1 MNKRKLGAA
10 VLLLAL
16 GLGPVQTS
24 QNYNFKLNN
33 LAYAEEK
40 TVTDGEGLEG
50 LKDPNTGVEGNNPEG
65 EAKET
70 EKKEDPAPEGVEST
84 TETLEKEDKDQG
96 DSVTSDGEEKDDK
109 SKDDGK
115 EAEDLEARK
124 KELLDKI
131 DAYESELGTSNAIKL
146 ATDQEKEE
154 HGRALEAFKKAIE
167 KADGKEL
174 KSLEDDSEKEEVE
187 EIEEIERNYYKA
199 VSKLGYRVYSA
210 RDVRTE
216 LKKQIDKASK
226 LLEIKKDPALKE
238 LLAKSLV
245 VYDNIES
252 QAKSISEKTDELK
265 KVIEEVS
272 ARENIEEEKF
282 ALSQQ
287 EEKAIDD
294 MKGFPS
300 NKINELSNNKDVFD
314 YKLEALVKIDFDRAT
329 DFTEE
334 NLEKVE
340 ARNIQT
346 EKDLINNYRSSKTA
360 LLGLIESGVT
370 DSNEILKAQEN
381 YDNAVAEAKSV
392 VNDDK
397 DNEILDRAAALKAAD
412 KEFRESENY
421 KKLEK
426 NKDIAID
433 EYVKAYKAFDEASPE
448 DSNYKKL
455 IEDVEAAKK
464 VIEEG
469 KGKGSKEEIELQG
482 KIDEALK
489 VDKHN
494 EFINSDNYRRATASY
509 QNSYKDAYKA
519 LTDERT
525 KENLDKLNEAKKAI
539 DDKDFV
545 EEFKNKADQLE
556 SYIDKAKSDKITEES
571 LKKLKEEYKEKLQDL
586 RDDKDSDIDDI
597 KALEDEFNEKL
608 NPEKAESG
616 SVKDKEDAKKKKTKK
631 VVTSSKKSNGKVR
644 TGVDSILPV
653 VGGVAVVA
661 AIALIF
667 TRKKNK

>member
-16 GLGPVQTS
+16 GLGPIQTS
-24 QNYNFKLNN
+24 QNYNLKLNN
-33 LAYAEEK
+33 LAYAEESAS
-40 TVTDGEGLEG
+40 
-50 LKDPNTGVEGNNPEG
+50 EG
-65 EAKET
+65 EITEESQTSDESTKVDESESENEET
-70 EKKEDPAPEGVEST
+70 KNNENQPTKDVEST
-84 TETLEKEDKDQG
+84 DDDLNIGDKIQTYSATSPGKGADDEDDE
-96 DSVTSDGEEKDDK
+96 EEKTPEERR
-109 SKDDGK
+109 KD
-115 EAEDLEARK
+115 
-124 KELLDKI
+124 LLDKI
-131 DAYESELGTSNAIKL
+131 DTYESELGKSNVIKL
-146 ATDQEKEE
+146 ATDAEIEE
-154 HGRALEAFKKAIE
+154 HGKALEAFKNAIE
-167 KADGKEL
+167 KADEKEL
-174 KSLEDDSEKEEVE
+174 KSLEDDSSKEEVE
-187 EIEEIERNYYKA
+187 NNYYKA

-210 RDVRTE
+210 RDARTE

-226 LLEIKKDPALKE
+226 LLEIKKDSGLKE
-238 LLAKSLV
+238 ILAKSLV
-245 VYDNIES
+245 VYDDFKS
-252 QAKSISEKTDELK
+252 PAKTISEITDELK
-265 KVIEEVS
+265 KAIVDVS
-272 ARENIEEEKF
+272 TKENIEEEKF
-282 ALSQQ
+282 ALSKE
-287 EEKAIDD
+287 EEKKIDD
-294 MKGFPS
+294 MEGFPS
-300 NKINELSNNKDVFD
+300 TIIDQLSDKDVFD
-314 YKLEALVKIDFDRAT
+314 YKLEALVKIDMDRAT

-334 NLEKVE
+334 NLEKVKE
-340 ARNIQT
+340 RNIEA
-346 EKDLINNYRSSKTA
+346 EKKYIDKREA
-360 LLGLIESGVT
+360 LLALIESDETAT
-370 DSNEILKAQEN
+370 DKITNAEKA
-381 YDNAVAEAKSV
+381 YDEAAAEAKSV

-397 DNEILDRAAALKAAD
+397 TNELLDRAAALKAAD
-412 KEFRESENY
+412 KDFRESENY

-433 EYVKAYKAFDEASPE
+433 EYVEAFKALENATLT
-448 DSNYKKL
+448 DSNYEKLEKL

-469 KGKGSKEEIELQG
+469 KGKGNKEEIDLQG

-489 VDKHN
+489 ADKHN

-509 QNSYKDAYKA
+509 QNAYKDAYKA

-539 DDKDFV
+539 EDKDFV
-545 EEFKNKADQLE
+545 KEFNDKADQLE

-586 RDDKDSDIDDI
+586 RDNKDADTDNI

-608 NPEKAESG
+608 NPEKAEPG
-616 SVKDKEDAKKKKTKK
+616 SNKDPKKTTKK

-644 TGVDSILPV
+644 TGVDAILPV

>member
-1 MNKRKLGAA
+1 MNKRKLGTA

-16 GLGPVQTS
+16 GLGPIQTS

-33 LAYAEEK
+33 LAYAEDVASEEEITEEPQTSDASPK
-40 TVTDGEGLEG
+40 ANDSEG
-50 LKDPNTGVEGNNPEG
+50 
-65 EAKET
+65 
-70 EKKEDPAPEGVEST
+70 KKEDAEKDEVQSTKEGESSDDN
-84 TETLEKEDKDQG
+84 LEIGDKNLNDP
-96 DSVTSDGEEKDDK
+96 VTSDGEGADSDNKVVDK
-109 SKDDGK
+109 EGK
-115 EAEDLEARK
+115 TKTLEERK

-131 DAYESELGTSNAIKL
+131 DAYESELGKSNAIKL
-146 ATDQEKEE
+146 ATDAEKEE
-154 HGRALEAFKKAIE
+154 HGKALEAFKKLIE
-167 KADGKEL
+167 KADEEEIKL
-174 KSLEDDSEKEEVE
+174 LEDDSSQEEVE
-187 EIEEIERNYYKA
+187 RNYFKA

-210 RDVRTE
+210 RDARTE

-226 LLEIKKDPALKE
+226 LLEIKKDPGLNDI
-238 LLAKSLV
+238 LAKSLAL
-245 VYDNIES
+245 YDDFKS
-252 QAKSISEKTDELK
+252 PAKTISEITDELK
-265 KVIEEVS
+265 KAIVDVS
-272 ARENIEEEKF
+272 TKENIEEEKF
-282 ALSQQ
+282 ALSKE
-287 EEKAIDD
+287 EEKKIDD
-294 MKGFPS
+294 MEGFPS
-300 NKINELSNNKDVFD
+300 TIFDQLSDKDVFD
-314 YKLEALVKIDFDRAT
+314 YKLEALVKIDMDRAT

-334 NLEKVE
+334 NLEKVKE
-340 ARNIQT
+340 RNIEA
-346 EKDLINNYRSSKTA
+346 EKKYIDKREA
-360 LLGLIESGVT
+360 LLALIESDETAT
-370 DSNEILKAQEN
+370 DKITNAEKA
-381 YDNAVAEAKSV
+381 YDEAAAEAKSV

-397 DNEILDRAAALKAAD
+397 TNELLDRAAALKAAD
-412 KEFRESENY
+412 KDFRESENY

-433 EYVKAYKAFDEASPE
+433 EYVEAFKALDNASPE
-448 DSNYKKL
+448 DSNYEKL

-469 KGKGSKEEIELQG
+469 KGKGNKEEIELQG

-489 VDKHN
+489 ADKHN
-494 EFINSDNYRRATASY
+494 EFINSENFRRATASY
-509 QNSYKDAYKA
+509 QNAYMDAYKA

-525 KENLDKLNEAKKAI
+525 KENLDKLIEAKKAI

-545 EEFKNKADQLE
+545 KEFNDKADQLE

-586 RDDKDSDIDDI
+586 RDNKDADTDDI

-608 NPEKAESG
+608 NPEKAEPG
-616 SVKDKEDAKKKKTKK
+616 SNKDPKKTTKK

-644 TGVDSILPV
+644 TGVDAILPV

>member
-1 MNKRKLGAA
+1 M
-10 VLLLAL
+10 
-16 GLGPVQTS
+16 
-24 QNYNFKLNN
+24 
-33 LAYAEEK
+33 
-40 TVTDGEGLEG
+40 
-50 LKDPNTGVEGNNPEG
+50 
-65 EAKET
+65 
-70 EKKEDPAPEGVEST
+70 
-84 TETLEKEDKDQG
+84 
-96 DSVTSDGEEKDDK
+96 
-109 SKDDGK
+109 
-115 EAEDLEARK
+115 
-124 KELLDKI
+124 
-131 DAYESELGTSNAIKL
+131 SNAIKL
-146 ATDQEKEE
+146 ATDAEKEE
-154 HGRALEAFKKAIE
+154 HRKALEAFKNAIE
-167 KADGKEL
+167 EANEEEL
-174 KSLEDDSEKEEVE
+174 KSLEEES
-187 EIEEIERNYYKA
+187 NYYKA

-210 RDVRTE
+210 RDARTE

-226 LLEIKKDPALKE
+226 LLDLKDDPGLSEI
-238 LLAKSLV
+238 LAKSLA
-245 VYDNIES
+245 VYDKFTS
-252 QAKSISEKTDELK
+252 QAKTISEITDELK
-265 KVIEEVS
+265 KAIEEVS
-272 ARENIEEEKF
+272 TKENIEEK
-282 ALSQQ
+282 
-287 EEKAIDD
+287 KAIDD
-294 MKGFPS
+294 MRGFPS
-300 NKINELSNNKDVFD
+300 TIFNQLSDKDVFD

-334 NLEKVE
+334 NLKKVE
-340 ARNIQT
+340 ARNIES
-346 EKDLINNYRSSKTA
+346 EKNSVKKYLDAKDA
-360 LLGLIESGVT
+360 LLALIESDVT
-370 DSNEILKAQEN
+370 DSNKVSEALEN
-381 YDNAVAEAKSV
+381 YDAAVAEAKSV

-397 DNEILDRAAALKAAD
+397 DNELLDRAAALKAAD

-433 EYVKAYKAFDEASPE
+433 EYVKAYKAFYEASPE

-509 QNSYKDAYKA
+509 QNAYKDAYKA

-525 KENLDKLNEAKKAI
+525 KENLDKLKEAKKAI

-571 LKKLKEEYKEKLQDL
+571 LKKLKEEYEEKLQDL
-586 RDDKDSDIDDI
+586 RDNKDADTDDI

-616 SVKDKEDAKKKKTKK
+616 SAKAKEDAKKTTKK

-644 TGVDSILPV
+644 TGVDAILPV
-653 VGGVAVVA
+653 VGGVAIVA
-661 AIALIF
+661 AIGLIF
-667 TRKKNK
+667 TRRKNK

>member
-1 MNKRKLGAA
+1 MNKRKIGAA

-16 GLGPVQTS
+16 GLGPIQTS

-33 LAYAEEK
+33 LAYAEESAS
-40 TVTDGEGLEG
+40 
-50 LKDPNTGVEGNNPEG
+50 EG
-65 EAKET
+65 EIT
-70 EKKEDPAPEGVEST
+70 EESQTLDASRKADESEGTNEDA
-84 TETLEKEDKDQG
+84 EKNEDKPIKNGQSSDDSLETG
-96 DSVTSDGEEKDDK
+96 DIIQNEPVTSDGEGADSDNKVVDK
-109 SKDDGK
+109 EGK
-115 EAEDLEARK
+115 TKTLEERK

-131 DAYESELGTSNAIKL
+131 DAYESELGKSNAIKL
-146 ATDQEKEE
+146 ATDAEKEE
-154 HGRALEAFKKAIE
+154 HGKALEAFKNAIE
-167 KADGKEL
+167 EADEKEL
-174 KSLEDDSEKEEVE
+174 KLLEDDSSQEEV
-187 EIEEIERNYYKA
+187 ERNYYKA

-210 RDVRTE
+210 RDARTE

-226 LLEIKKDPALKE
+226 LLEIKNDSGLNDILANSLK
-238 LLAKSLV
+238 
-245 VYDNIES
+245 VYDDFKS
-252 QAKSISEKTDELK
+252 QAKTISEITDELK
-265 KVIEEVS
+265 KAIADVS
-272 ARENIEEEKF
+272 TKENIEEEKF
-282 ALSQQ
+282 ALSKE
-287 EEKAIDD
+287 EEKKIDD
-294 MKGFPS
+294 MEGFPS
-300 NKINELSNNKDVFD
+300 TIFDQLSDKDVFD
-314 YKLEALVKIDFDRAT
+314 YKLEALVKIDMDRAT

-340 ARNIQT
+340 ARNKQA
-346 EKDLINNYRSSKTA
+346 EKEKIDNYRSSKTA
-360 LLGLIESGVT
+360 LLGLIESDVT

-381 YDNAVAEAKSV
+381 YDNAAAEAKSV

-397 DNEILDRAAALKAAD
+397 TNELLDRAAALKAAD
-412 KEFRESENY
+412 KDFRESENY

-433 EYVKAYKAFDEASPE
+433 EYVEAFKALDNATAT
-448 DSNYKKL
+448 DSNYEKL

-469 KGKGSKEEIELQG
+469 KGKGNKEEIELQG

-489 VDKHN
+489 ADKHN
-494 EFINSDNYRRATASY
+494 EFINSENFRRATASY
-509 QNSYKDAYKA
+509 QNAYMDAYKA

-525 KENLDKLNEAKKAI
+525 KENLDKLIEAKKAI

-545 EEFKNKADQLE
+545 KEFNDKADQLE
-556 SYIDKAKSDKITEES
+556 SYIDKAKSDKLTDES

-586 RDDKDSDIDDI
+586 RDNKDADTDGI

-608 NPEKAESG
+608 NPEKAEPG
-616 SVKDKEDAKKKKTKK
+616 SNKDPKKTTKK

-644 TGVDSILPV
+644 TGVDAILPV

>member
-33 LAYAEEK
+33 LAYAEEAASEVGG
-40 TVTDGEGLEG
+40 TEGTQAPDASPKADESEG
-50 LKDPNTGVEGNNPEG
+50 ANKDV
-65 EAKET
+65 
-70 EKKEDPAPEGVEST
+70 EKKEGQT
-84 TETLEKEDKDQG
+84 TKDGQSSDDSLETGDIIQNEPVTSGDGKSDDKDKDDEKEDKNL
-96 DSVTSDGEEKDDK
+96 EE
-109 SKDDGK
+109 
-115 EAEDLEARK
+115 RK
-124 KELLDKI
+124 NELLAKI
-131 DAYESELGTSNAIKL
+131 DAYELELGESNVIKL
-146 ATDQEKEE
+146 ATDAEIEE
-154 HGRALEAFKKAIE
+154 HRKALEAFKKAVKE
-167 KADGKEL
+167 ADGKEL

-187 EIEEIERNYYKA
+187 SNYYKA

-210 RDVRTE
+210 RDARTE

-226 LLEIKKDPALKE
+226 LLEIKKDSGLKE
-238 LLAKSLV
+238 VLANSLV
-245 VYDNIES
+245 VYDDIES
-252 QAKSISEKTDELK
+252 QAKTISEKTDEFK

-397 DNEILDRAAALKAAD
+397 DNELLDRAAALKAAD

-455 IEDVEAAKK
+455 IENVEAAKK

-509 QNSYKDAYKA
+509 QNAYKDAYKA

-556 SYIDKAKSDKITEES
+556 SYIDKAKSDKITDES

-586 RDDKDSDIDDI
+586 RDNKDSDIDDI

>member
-16 GLGPVQTS
+16 GLGPIQTS
-24 QNYNFKLNN
+24 QNYNLKLNN
-33 LAYAEEK
+33 LAYAEE
-40 TVTDGEGLEG
+40 VGAEGESREENQ
-50 LKDPNTGVEGNNPEG
+50 DPDTGAVVDNPEAENG
-65 EAKET
+65 GVGKE
-70 EKKEDPAPEGVEST
+70 ENPT
-84 TETLEKEDKDQG
+84 TETEG
-96 DSVTSDGEEKDDK
+96 VGVSDGTLEIEDEIQTYSATSPGKGADDEDDEEEKTPEERR
-109 SKDDGK
+109 KD
-115 EAEDLEARK
+115 
-124 KELLDKI
+124 LLDKI
-131 DAYESELGTSNAIKL
+131 DTYESELGKSNAIKL
-146 ATDQEKEE
+146 ATDAEKEE
-154 HGRALEAFKKAIE
+154 HGKALEAFKNAIE
-167 KADGKEL
+167 EADEKEL
-174 KSLEDDSEKEEVE
+174 KLLEDDSSQEEVE
-187 EIEEIERNYYKA
+187 TNYYKA

-210 RDVRTE
+210 RDARTE

-226 LLEIKKDPALKE
+226 LLEIKKDPGLNDI
-238 LLAKSLV
+238 LAKSLA
-245 VYDNIES
+245 VYDDFKS
-252 QAKSISEKTDELK
+252 QAKTISEITDELK
-265 KVIEEVS
+265 KAIVDVS
-272 ARENIEEEKF
+272 TKENIEEEKF
-282 ALSQQ
+282 ALSKE
-287 EEKAIDD
+287 EEKKIDD
-294 MKGFPS
+294 MEGFPS
-300 NKINELSNNKDVFD
+300 TIFDQLSDKDVFD
-314 YKLEALVKIDFDRAT
+314 YKLEALVKIDMDRAT

-340 ARNIQT
+340 ARNIQS
-346 EKDLINNYRSSKTA
+346 EKEKIDNYRSSKTA
-360 LLGLIESGVT
+360 LLGLIESDVT

-381 YDNAVAEAKSV
+381 YDSAVAEAKDL

-397 DNEILDRAAALKAAD
+397 ANKLLDRAAALKAAD
-412 KEFRESENY
+412 KDFRESENY

-433 EYVKAYKAFDEASPE
+433 EYVEAFKALENATPA
-448 DSNYKKL
+448 DSNYEKL

-469 KGKGSKEEIELQG
+469 KGKGNKEEIELQG

-489 VDKHN
+489 ADKHN
-494 EFINSDNYRRATASY
+494 EFINSENFRRATASY
-509 QNSYKDAYKA
+509 QNAYMDAYKA

-525 KENLDKLNEAKKAI
+525 KENLDKLIEAKKAI

-545 EEFKNKADQLE
+545 KEFNDKADQLE
-556 SYIDKAKSDKITEES
+556 SYIDKAKSDKLTDES

-586 RDDKDSDIDDI
+586 RDNKDADTDGI

-608 NPEKAESG
+608 NPEKAEPG
-616 SVKDKEDAKKKKTKK
+616 SNKDPKKTTKK

-644 TGVDSILPV
+644 TGVDAILPV

>member
-1 MNKRKLGAA
+1 MNKRKLGTA

-16 GLGPVQTS
+16 GLGPIQTS

-33 LAYAEEK
+33 LAYAEDVASEEEITEEPQTSDASPK
-40 TVTDGEGLEG
+40 ANDSEG
-50 LKDPNTGVEGNNPEG
+50 
-65 EAKET
+65 
-70 EKKEDPAPEGVEST
+70 KKEDAEKDEVQSTKEGESSDDN
-84 TETLEKEDKDQG
+84 LEIGDKNLNDP
-96 DSVTSDGEEKDDK
+96 VTSDGEGADSDNKVVDK
-109 SKDDGK
+109 EGK
-115 EAEDLEARK
+115 TKTLEERK

-131 DAYESELGTSNAIKL
+131 DAYESELGKSNAIKL
-146 ATDQEKEE
+146 ATDAEKEE
-154 HGRALEAFKKAIE
+154 HGKALEAFKNAIE
-167 KADGKEL
+167 EADEKEL
-174 KSLEDDSEKEEVE
+174 KLLEDDSSQEEV
-187 EIEEIERNYYKA
+187 ERNYYKA

-210 RDVRTE
+210 RDARTE

-226 LLEIKKDPALKE
+226 LLEIKNDSGLNDILANSLK
-238 LLAKSLV
+238 
-245 VYDNIES
+245 VYDDFKS
-252 QAKSISEKTDELK
+252 QAKTISEITDELK
-265 KVIEEVS
+265 KAIADVS
-272 ARENIEEEKF
+272 TKENIEEEKF
-282 ALSQQ
+282 ALSKE
-287 EEKAIDD
+287 EEKKIDD
-294 MKGFPS
+294 MEGFPS
-300 NKINELSNNKDVFD
+300 TIFDQLSDKDVFD
-314 YKLEALVKIDFDRAT
+314 YKLEALVKIDMDRAT

-340 ARNIQT
+340 ARNIQA
-346 EKDLINNYRSSKTA
+346 EKEKIDNYRSSKTA
-360 LLGLIESGVT
+360 LLGLIESDVT

-381 YDNAVAEAKSV
+381 YDNAAAEAKSV

-397 DNEILDRAAALKAAD
+397 TNELLDRAAALKAAD
-412 KEFRESENY
+412 KDFRESENY

-433 EYVKAYKAFDEASPE
+433 EYVEAFKALDNATAT
-448 DSNYKKL
+448 DSNYEKL

-469 KGKGSKEEIELQG
+469 KGKGNKEEIELQG

-489 VDKHN
+489 ADKHN
-494 EFINSDNYRRATASY
+494 EFINSENFRRATASY
-509 QNSYKDAYKA
+509 QNAYMDAYKA

-525 KENLDKLNEAKKAI
+525 KENLDKLIEAKKAI

-545 EEFKNKADQLE
+545 KEFNDKADQLE

-586 RDDKDSDIDDI
+586 RDNKDADTDDI

-608 NPEKAESG
+608 NPEKAEPG
-616 SVKDKEDAKKKKTKK
+616 SNKDPKKTTKK

-644 TGVDSILPV
+644 TGVDAILPV

>member
-33 LAYAEEK
+33 LAYAEEE
-40 TVTDGEGLEG
+40 V
-50 LKDPNTGVEGNNPEG
+50 VSEG
-65 EAKET
+65 EET
-70 EKKEDPAPEGVEST
+70 KDTQNPDTGDEANNSKDKTEETVKKDDQTTDEGEPT
-84 TETLEKEDKDQG
+84 DDTLEKEDKDQG
-96 DSVTSDGEEKDDK
+96 DSVTSDDEEKDDK

-131 DAYESELGTSNAIKL
+131 YAYESVLGTSNAIKL

-167 KADGKEL
+167 KADGKKL
-174 KSLEDDSEKEEVE
+174 DSLTDETSNEEV
-187 EIEEIERNYYKA
+187 RDNYYKA

-210 RDVRTE
+210 RDARTE

-226 LLEIKKDPALKE
+226 LLEIKKDPSLKE

-245 VYDNIES
+245 VYDDIES
-252 QAKSISEKTDELK
+252 QAKAISDITGELK
-265 KVIEEVS
+265 KAIEDVS
-272 ARENIEEEKF
+272 KKENIAEEKFTLSKEEEKV
-282 ALSQQ
+282 
-287 EEKAIDD
+287 IDD

-300 NKINELSNNKDVFD
+300 NKINELSDKDVFD
-314 YKLEALVKIDFDRAT
+314 YKLEALVKIDYDRAT

-334 NLEKVE
+334 NLGKVE
-340 ARNIQT
+340 ARNNQT
-346 EKDLINNYRSSKTA
+346 EKEKIDNYRSSKTA
-360 LLGLIESGVT
+360 LLGLIESGAT
-370 DSNEILKAQEN
+370 DSNEILKAQKN

-397 DNEILDRAAALKAAD
+397 DNKLLDRAAALKAAD

-433 EYVKAYKAFDEASPE
+433 EYVEAFKALDNASPT
-448 DSNYKKL
+448 DSNYEKL

-469 KGKGSKEEIELQG
+469 KGKGNKEEIELQG
-482 KIDEALK
+482 KIDEALRA
-489 VDKHN
+489 DKHN

-509 QNSYKDAYKA
+509 QNAYKDAYKA

-545 EEFKNKADQLE
+545 DEFNKKADQLE

-571 LKKLKEEYKEKLQDL
+571 LKKLKEEYKNKLKDL
-586 RDDKDSDIDDI
+586 RDDKDADTDDI
-597 KALEDEFNEKL
+597 KALEDEFNQKL
-608 NPEKAESG
+608 NPEKAETG
-616 SVKDKEDAKKKKTKK
+616 SPEDKKKTTKK
-631 VVTSSKKSNGKVR
+631 VVTSSKKSKGKVR

-661 AIALIF
+661 AIGLIF
-667 TRKKNK
+667 TRRKNK